1 MLNSEIHFG
10 FSFLNKLLFPDT
22 SDPVDSAS
30 IKNAVECPNPFTC
43 FIWASTYHNIST
55 ILDDVYMGYYR
66 GKVNWADEYNRTLL
80 CELED
85 GVVRTFDFTVWMRK
99 RSPFFEL
106 INDVL
111 GRIDEEGIYMDIKN
125 MGFEREKI

>member
-1 MLNSEIHFG
+1 MLNSEKHFG
-10 FSFLNKLLFPDT
+10 FSFHNKGLFPDT
-22 SDPVDSAS
+22 SDPVDSA
-30 IKNAVECPNPFTC
+30 IVKNAVECPTPYTC
-43 FIWASTYHNIST
+43 FIWARTYHNIST
-55 ILDDVYMGYYR
+55 IFDDMFMEYLR
-66 GKVNWADEYNRTLL
+66 GKVNWADGYNRPLL